1 MKICAIIC
9 EFNPFHNGH
18 KYLLEQARDL
28 CGCDKILCLMSGS
41 FTQRGEI
48 CIQSRSVRARHA
60 VLGGADAVL
69 ELPVAFSVAPA
80 EVFAKGAIKLLSSI
94 PDVCTLAFGCEND
107 DKQEFLRAAELLNN
121 ESPEFKAELEK
132 GLKNG
137 DSHIVSYR
145 NAFVKSGGNASLTD
159 KPNNVLG
166 LEYTKAILRSKSNI
180 DILPIK
186 RTGADF
192 SDGALRENFSSAK
205 AIRQNLNSELIKN
218 NVPDFVLNDKL
229 YDSQTEFG
237 DCMRLVL
244 TRTEAEKLCDI
255 YGCGEGLENRLKSLE
270 LLTFD
275 EIIESATTKRYSS
288 SRIRRI
294 LSANF
299 LNLKKSSCEKF
310 LSAPLYLKPI
320 AVKKDCADELLAA
333 LSKSPFPVLTTGS
346 GKLLLENTALEC
358 LECDEFAYNQWLAVT
373 HFNKRENGLILV

>member
-18 KYLLEQARDL
+18 KYLLEQARKL
-28 CGCDKILCLMSGS
+28 SGCDKILCIMSGS

-80 EVFAKGAIKLLSSI
+80 EIFAKGAIKLLSSI
-94 PDVCTLAFGCEND
+94 PDVCTLAFGCENA
-107 DKQEFLRAAELLNN
+107 DKREFLRAAELLQS
-121 ESPEFKAELEK
+121 ESPEFKSELEK

-137 DSHIVSYR
+137 ESHIVSYR
-145 NAFVKSGGNASLTD
+145 NAFVKSGGNAYLTD

-186 RTGADF
+186 RIGADF
-192 SDGALRENFSSAK
+192 SDGTLRENYSSAR

-218 NVPDFVLNDKL
+218 NVPDFVLSDNFHDN
-229 YDSQTEFG
+229 QAEFA
-237 DCMRLVL
+237 DFMRLIL
-244 TRTEAEKLCDI
+244 TRTDAEELCDI

-270 LLTFD
+270 LLPFE
-275 EIIESATTKRYSS
+275 EIISTATSKRYPS

-294 LSANF
+294 LCANF
-299 LNLKKSSCEKF
+299 LKLKKSSCEKF
-310 LSAPLYLKPI
+310 LSAPLYLKPL

-333 LSKSPFPVLTTGS
+333 LAKSAFPVLTTGS
-346 GKLLLENTALEC
+346 GKLLLEDTAREC
-358 LECDEFAYNQWLAVT
+358 LECDEFAYNQWLTVT
-373 HFNKRENGLILV
+373 KNCKRESGLISV